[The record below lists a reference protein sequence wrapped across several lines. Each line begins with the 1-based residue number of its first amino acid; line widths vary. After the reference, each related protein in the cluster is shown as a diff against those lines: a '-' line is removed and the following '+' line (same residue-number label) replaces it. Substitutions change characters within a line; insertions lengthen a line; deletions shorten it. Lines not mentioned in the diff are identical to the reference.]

1 MSRQDDLV
9 LVVDD
14 DEDFRALVRALLE
27 HVGYR
32 VEQAE
37 SGEDALKLIE
47 ADAPALVIL
56 DIRLPGLNGYEVCR
70 RIRDRFDGEVAIVF
84 VSGNRTESYDRSAG
98 LLIGADDYIVKPF
111 DASEFVARLRRLAPL
126 NDLRENGNGSRIARL
141 TPRELEVLRLLAEG
155 HDQDDIAEQLVISP
169 KTVSTHI
176 QRILGKLEV
185 RSRAQAVALALHERA
200 ASVARA
206 H

>member
-14 DEDFRALVRALLE
+14 DGAFRALVRELLE

-32 VEQAE
+32 VDEAE
-37 SGEDALKLIE
+37 SGEDALRRIE
-47 ADAPALVIL
+47 TDEPALVLL

-70 RIRDRFDGEVAIVF
+70 QIRDRFDGEIAIVF
-84 VSGNRTESYDRSAG
+84 VSGERTESHDRSAG
-98 LLIGADDYIVKPF
+98 LLIGADDYVVKPF
-111 DASEFVARLRRLAPL
+111 DESEFVARLRRLAPL
-126 NDLRENGNGSRIARL
+126 GYLRDAANGSRLERL

-155 HDQDDIAEQLVISP
+155 HDQDEIARQLVISP

-185 RSRAQAVALALHERA
+185 RSRAHAVSLALHERA
-200 ASVARA
+200 AAIARA

>member
-1 MSRQDDLV
+1 MSRQGDLV

-14 DEDFRALVRALLE
+14 DAGFRTLVRALLE

-32 VEQAE
+32 VDEAE
-37 SGEDALKLIE
+37 SGEEGLQRIAAE
-47 ADAPALVIL
+47 EHALVLL

-70 RIRDRFDGEVAIVF
+70 QIRDRYGSKVAIVF
-84 VSGNRTESYDRSAG
+84 VSGERTETYDRSAG

-111 DASEFVARLRRLAPL
+111 DESELVARLRRLAPL
-126 NDLRENGNGSRIARL
+126 GDLRDSENVSRLERL

-155 HDQDDIAEQLVISP
+155 HDQDEIAQHLVISP

-185 RSRAQAVALALHERA
+185 RSRAQAVSVALHERA
-200 ASVARA
+200 AAVGRRR
-206 H
+206 